1 MDASQFVNGSQN
13 VCWFSGYAWGV
24 TDNLF
29 LLRQA
34 ADPKRILRFRVKR
47 NFRPPVDNSPVEV
60 KAHAVSWQGVP
71 ELHLLLVKRA
81 TVQSTRNRD
90 FMLFPLLNIRRDE
103 DPFEALHNA
112 RQRIRENMALD
123 EATID
128 AILKEA
134 GKGGKYANGYTND
147 LKLSG
152 FLGSKTYIAPTDP
165 SQAGYLRITLSQY
178 PDGARDIPINIRGAD
193 QRLGSRLK
201 KLMPLR
207 VVADAMSAQG
217 GDGKVAIEF
226 WSDPRRITQ
235 ASNTDFENRKM
246 PHWWQEACR
255 IFYAEKMAAS
265 ATGVTDHPA
274 VTNRDNTERVVADA
288 APAASEDTGL
298 GTLPSA
304 DELAAAL
311 AEPAPQDAAV
321 QEAGVAAVE
330 TEAKPRKRSS
340 KAKAASEDGAEAG
353 EAA

>member
-13 VCWFSGYAWGV
+13 ICWFSGYAWGV
-24 TDNLF
+24 HDNLF

-34 ADPKRILRFRVKR
+34 ADPKRVLRFRVKR
-47 NFRPPVDNSPVEV
+47 TFRAPVDNSPVEV

-71 ELHLLLVKRA
+71 SLQLLLVKRA

-90 FMLFPLLNIRRDE
+90 FMLFPLLNIHRDE

-112 RQRIRENMALD
+112 RDRIRENMALD

-147 LKLSG
+147 LKLTG
-152 FLGSKTYIAPTDP
+152 FLASKTYVPPTDP

-178 PDGARDIPINIRGAD
+178 ADSAKDIPINIRGAD

-201 KLMPLR
+201 RLMPLR
-207 VVADAMSAQG
+207 VVANAASAQG
-217 GDGKVAIEF
+217 ADGMVTEF

-246 PHWWQEACR
+246 PRWWQEACR
-255 IFYAEKMAAS
+255 IFYAEKYAPS
-265 ATGVTDHPA
+265 ATGVTQRPP
-274 VTNRDNTERVVADA
+274 VTIRDDSESEA
-288 APAASEDTGL
+288 APAVAAPVADVTSDL
-298 GTLPSA
+298 GALPSA
-304 DELAAAL
+304 DELEAAL
-311 AEPAPQDAAV
+311 GGAAVEAEPAPEGEVAS
-321 QEAGVAAVE
+321 EAP
-330 TEAKPRKRSS
+330 PRKRASR
-340 KAKAASEDGAEAG
+340 AKAAAMADGAG
-353 EAA
+353 NAA

>member
-24 TDNLF
+24 QNNLF
-29 LLRQA
+29 LLRQS

-60 KAHAVSWQGVP
+60 KAHAVSWQGTP

-103 DPFEALHNA
+103 DPFEALRNA
-112 RQRIRENMALD
+112 RDRIRENMALD
-123 EATID
+123 EATIE

-147 LKLSG
+147 LKLTG
-152 FLGSKTYIAPTDP
+152 FLGSKTYIAPSDP
-165 SQAGYLRITLSQY
+165 SKPGYLRVMLSQY
-178 PDGARDIPINIRGAD
+178 ADGARDIPINIRGAD

-207 VVADAMSAQG
+207 VVADAVSAQDA
-217 GDGKVAIEF
+217 DGKVVIEF

-246 PHWWQEACR
+246 PPWWQEACR
-255 IFYAEKMAAS
+255 NFYAEKMASS
-265 ATGVTDHPA
+265 ATEVTDRSP
-274 VTNRDNTERVVADA
+274 VTIRDKAE
-288 APAASEDTGL
+288 PAAAVASTDDAGL
-298 GTLPSA
+298 GTLPSD

-311 AEPAPQDAAV
+311 AGGGTQDGAAP
-321 QEAGVAAVE
+321 EVE
-330 TEAKPRKRSS
+330 GETKPRKRASR
-340 KAKAASEDGAEAG
+340 AKAAADGTESG
-353 EAA
+353 EVA